1 LAQWFPRKRPY
12 RSQMYA
18 GAFVIRSRIEFCS
31 YFWYH

>member
-1 LAQWFPRKRPY
+1 
-12 RSQMYA
+12 MYA